1 MKKNKKLKRHTR
13 SILNLRNFF
22 IIISLIFIIFFGFL
36 LRRHDFTTNPR
47 HGATFDEFAWTWL
60 GINLIQNRMPES
72 WSPHPQYKVRK
83 HLTYQGASFWLV
95 KPYLEHPP
103 LFGLVA
109 GVFALSNDTK
119 NMYDVTLSK
128 IRPLALIMGIASVV
142 LMYLFISETY
152 GRLTG
157 LLSAA
162 LYATIPSIVVGSRL
176 VQNENF
182 LIPCWLLALYFITK
196 YLKSDK
202 KRFRNLA
209 SILAGILSL
218 AKVPWLCVGLSLAL
232 ILSYRQK
239 FKDAFVV
246 IGVVV
251 GIFIIYFVYG
261 FYLDKSLFIDLMR
274 LQTARYD
281 ITYQG
286 LLSIFTKPILIDWYY
301 IDGWI
306 LFAWFTVFTL
316 LSTIKKNFLIIIPF
330 IVYLTMY
337 AFAIPDEPGHG
348 WYRYPF
354 NPFLIGSLA
363 IFLVDEFK
371 NITFRYIFFLYIVGF
386 SLLQNG
392 VMEILGFSFL
402 VYRTFIFFS
411 AVPVIFFLWFE
422 KYSRY
427 SRYFILLTLIIFTF
441 FNVLAIFNVRT

>member
-354 NPFLIGSLA
+354 SPFLIGSLA

-411 AVPVIFFLWFE
+411 AVPVIFFLWFD